1 MDLPRSSVDRFESPT
16 RSFHGL
22 RRVFRVGDIN
32 PVLKALEW
40 MPVGAEQGLEETDTV
55 YGHDDVYLAAVS
67 TDYGRPR
74 S

>member
-1 MDLPRSSVDRFESPT
+1 MDLPRSSVDRFESPA

-22 RRVFRVGDIN
+22 RRVFRVWDIN

-40 MPVGAEQGLEETDTV
+40 MPIGAEQVFEETDTV
-55 YGHDDVYLAAVS
+55 CGHDDIYLAAAS
-67 TDYGRPR
+67 TDDGWPR